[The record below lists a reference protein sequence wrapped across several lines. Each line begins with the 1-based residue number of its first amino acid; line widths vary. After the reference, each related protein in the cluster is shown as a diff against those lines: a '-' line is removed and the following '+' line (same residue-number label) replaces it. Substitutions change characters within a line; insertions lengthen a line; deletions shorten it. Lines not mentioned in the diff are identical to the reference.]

1 MYLGNDRVAG
11 GFSDTNPVGTISDFA
26 GAQAPYGW
34 MICDGRAIS
43 RTDYSDLFAVIGT
56 TYGEGDGNTTFNIP
70 NLKGRV
76 AVGIDTSQDEFVS
89 IGKTGGSKF
98 MQKHNHTKTT
108 SNHTVMIPGYVW
120 EGGDA
125 FQIGAGGWRPET
137 PGYAGEGD
145 SGNLQPY
152 IVLNKIIKVSNVL
165 CVLNVVESRVEN
177 SLKGDSSIY
186 APSQRAIKEINEY
199 SLEEKVI
206 GIWMG
211 KTLYRKCYKVNSFP
225 NAGKTYFSAE
235 VSNIEEVIH
244 AGGFA
249 KTSNETIFI
258 QGAYDSSHHDA
269 VVYEPSGNQIR
280 LRASSDRT
288 GYSGY
293 VWIEYTKTTD

>member
-1 MYLGNDRVAG
+1 
-11 GFSDTNPVGTISDFA
+11 
-26 GAQAPYGW
+26 
-34 MICDGRAIS
+34 
-43 RTDYSDLFAVIGT
+43 
-56 TYGEGDGNTTFNIP
+56 
-70 NLKGRV
+70 
-76 AVGIDTSQDEFVS
+76 
-89 IGKTGGSKF
+89 
-98 MQKHNHTKTT
+98 
-108 SNHTVMIPGYVW
+108 
-120 EGGDA
+120 
-125 FQIGAGGWRPET
+125 
-137 PGYAGEGD
+137 
-145 SGNLQPY
+145 
-152 IVLNKIIKVSNVL
+152 
-165 CVLNVVESRVEN
+165 
-177 SLKGDSSIY
+177 
-186 APSQRAIKEINEY
+186 
-199 SLEEKVI
+199 
-206 GIWMG
+206 MG